1 VDPFVIATVVTV
13 AVAILGTCVAAR
25 AGRGKP
31 LAEFGVRR
39 HREHRGFLRDDV
51 LEAEDLREMLAVT
64 NERRRARGLPERS
77 IADAYREF
85 GGD

>member
-1 VDPFVIATVVTV
+1 MIATVVIV
-13 AVAILGTCVAAR
+13 AVAILGTCVAAH
-25 AGRGKP
+25 ASRGKP
-31 LAEFGVRR
+31 LAEFGARR
-39 HREHRGFLRDDV
+39 RRQHHGLRRDDV
-51 LEAEDLREMLAVT
+51 LEAEDLREMLEVT

>member
-1 VDPFVIATVVTV
+1 VDPFLIGTVAVI
-13 AVAILGTCVAAR
+13 AVAILGTCVTGR
-25 AGRGKP
+25 ASRGKP

-39 HREHRGFLRDDV
+39 HHQNRGFRRDEL

-85 GGD
+85 GDD